1 MLQIS
6 HHSKAFGVGWKLQL
20 PQKNG
25 GEYIWRVF
33 CKVAIFFFLGGSK
46 RLSELLSGEVL
57 GGKNIRRKV
66 GTSDE
71 SWWIR
76 PIQHPVLWPSTTWA
90 QQHSRR
96 GLCWKFAFH
105 SQVISFLLFA
115 EPQRY
120 GLFSPQAGTIW
131 VMPPILNIHYFLKK
145 NYLPHPQRMPNCPVT
160 SHLKFYTLVL
170 IHIFVLLSK
179 LVYSLQSCMLP

>member
-1 MLQIS
+1 M
-6 HHSKAFGVGWKLQL
+6 QL
-20 PQKNG
+20 PQKKMVENIF
-25 GEYIWRVF
+25 GEYSARWP
-33 CKVAIFFFLGGSK
+33 FFFRRQQTFVRTFVRKMSSEKFWEVRTLEGRWEHQTSPGGS
-46 RLSELLSGEVL
+46 
-57 GGKNIRRKV
+57 
-66 GTSDE
+66 D
-71 SWWIR
+71 
-76 PIQHPVLWPSTTWA
+76 PSSILFCGQA
-90 QQHSRR
+90 GQQHSRR

-105 SQVISFLLFA
+105 SQVVSFLLFA

-131 VMPPILNIHYFLKK
+131 VMPPILNIHCFLKK